1 MERKTSQKIL
11 LWNYCD
17 VSYIW
22 IKEMIF
28 LFFPGHSSIWFII
41 SDS

>member
-1 MERKTSQKIL
+1 MERKTSQTIL

-28 LFFPGHSSIWFII
+28 FYSSQVIHQY
-41 SDS
+41 DS

>member
-28 LFFPGHSSIWFII
+28 SSSQVIHQY
-41 SDS
+41 DS

>member
-28 LFFPGHSSIWFII
+28 YCDRIANNEKFP
-41 SDS
+41 

>member
-1 MERKTSQKIL
+1 MERKTAQTIL

-22 IKEMIF
+22 FKEMIF
-28 LFFPGHSSIWFII
+28 
-41 SDS
+41 DSYQVIRQYES